1 MPPIMSH
8 CRIHCTTK
16 MLQVYILHLSHHP
29 YKCLIILWNLHWKD
43 GWRWWNLKSPWNL
56 SRGWMLTRNLL
67 VSLNLNGRSLLH
79 MNLRA
84 LLHLNLRTSW
94 SLLALLTL
102 LNCSHLS
109 SNLLS
114 NYSGS
119 LLSGLPSCLL
129 GNLLN
134 NLLSGLSSCILNHLP
149 QSILVNRWGCVLRH
163 LGRYMI
169 ISGLTNCS
177 ACLRTTN
184 SPAWWHLKGKSQS
197 C

>member
-1 MPPIMSH
+1 MPPIRSH

-16 MLQVYILHLSHHP
+16 MLHVYILHLSHHP
-29 YKCLIILWNLHWKD
+29 YKFLIILWNLHWKS
-43 GWRWWNLKSPWNL
+43 GWRWWNLKIPWNL
-56 SRGWMLTRNLL
+56 LRWWLLTRWLLTKNLL

-79 MNLRA
+79 MNLWTM
-84 LLHLNLRTSW
+84 LHLNLRT
-94 SLLALLTL
+94 T
-102 LNCSHLS
+102 HLP

-114 NYSGS
+114 NNSGS

-134 NLLSGLSSCILNHLP
+134 SLLSGMSSCMLNHLP
-149 QSILVNRWGCVLRH
+149 QGILVNRWGCVLRH

-169 ISGLTNCS
+169 ISGLTNCF

>member
-43 GWRWWNLKSPWNL
+43 GWRWWNLKNPWSLL
-56 SRGWMLTRNLL
+56 SRNLL
-67 VSLNLNGRSLLH
+67 VSLSLNGRSLLH
-79 MNLRA
+79 MNLWTM
-84 LLHLNLRTSW
+84 LHLNLRTT
-94 SLLALLTL
+94 LLALL
-102 LNCSHLS
+102 NRSHLP

-114 NYSGS
+114 NNSGS
-119 LLSGLPSCLL
+119 LLSSLPSCLL

-134 NLLSGLSSCILNHLP
+134 SFLSGLSSCILNHLP
-149 QSILVNRWGCVLRH
+149 QGILVNRWGCVLRH

-184 SPAWWHLKGKSQS
+184 SPAWWHLK
-197 C
+197 